1 MDVAISLKMSK
12 QELIDINLVRIYLK
26 VCKLSDITNAAGN
39 RISECAWRCH
49 QFLDRR
55 SILQYPRQLEPTTMQ
70 RRVWRTLLRS
80 MLQPQAKLSQL
91 NLVQPLGSWIAPS
104 TMKWKYSTWDANLY
118 IQNVTHNISLGQ
130 RCVAIHFPH
139 QPSLANRLNIQMYD
153 TRTPDWFA
161 AQVPKQGYCPLI
173 SRVAT
178 SLQSMVLQL
187 NGQSFHYPPPP
198 SSNGGNNFPQ
208 LRNVSSHLPP
218 ISQ

>member
-1 MDVAISLKMSK
+1 
-12 QELIDINLVRIYLK
+12 
-26 VCKLSDITNAAGN
+26 
-39 RISECAWRCH
+39 
-49 QFLDRR
+49 
-55 SILQYPRQLEPTTMQ
+55 
-70 RRVWRTLLRS
+70 

-187 NGQSFHYPPPP
+187 NGQSFHYDYPPLP

-208 LRNVSSHLPP
+208 LKKRLLAFTTNLKVDSETQIRQHLVTLAATLYIGTDGGRKEGEGLLLLMAYLLQQP
-218 ISQ
+218 